1 LRFELTEKGLDI
13 YNKSKN
19 RKVDKAIM
27 LALSKE
33 EREQLISLLKKIISK
48 AEKYQ

>member
-1 LRFELTEKGLDI
+1 
-13 YNKSKN
+13 
-19 RKVDKAIM
+19 